1 MSPVKI
7 INTSD
12 LERYELDMKENFTLL
27 VLGGYDVKILIG
39 MIEFS
44 GSIVRIKPVTLKNDT
59 TTNKLRTKI

>member
-12 LERYELDMKENFTLL
+12 LEKYELDMKENFTLL

-44 GSIVRIKPVTLKNDT
+44 GSIVRIKPVTV
-59 TTNKLRTKI
+59 